1 MLAAVQAF
9 YLKHLLYI
17 TQTKLT
23 TNVDR
28 DQKDNLLVAALSDI
42 LINATSETGKKRLVI
57 VVPAPQQNPKSPI
70 LPHQC

>member
-1 MLAAVQAF
+1 MLASVQAF

-42 LINATSETGKKRLVI
+42 LINASSETGKKRLVI
-57 VVPAPQQNPKSPI
+57 VVPAP
-70 LPHQC
+70 